1 MSDEPKQN
9 WPIASYQRTVNPV
22 SGGNVQRIANDLEN
36 RIQKEAETREQR
48 GTGAMIIAAD
58 RRIILEKAAIT

>member
-1 MSDEPKQN
+1 MSNEPKQN
-9 WPIASYQRTVNPV
+9 WPIASHQRTVNPV
-22 SGGNVQRIANDLEN
+22 SGGNVQRIAND
-36 RIQKEAETREQR
+36 QKEVKTREQR